1 MFTRQCLCYGLR
13 VASLI
18 STLAGLLL
26 ATNQADAA
34 SNLIAQQTGATVTI
48 SATNN
53 ATELEYLRLLALD
66 NAAQA
71 DVDRWLTDESKFAK
85 EGAGTDAV
93 TMRGKVRQRLE
104 PVEKAYKEFLDRNPH
119 HTRAR
124 IAFGSFLSDIGRE
137 DDAKAEWEKARD
149 LDPKNPA
156 VWNNLANYH
165 GHNGP
170 TTNAF
175 ACYEKAIELAP
186 NESVY
191 YQNLA
196 TTVYLFRRDAT
207 NFYRISEQQVFDK
220 AMGLYR
226 KALSLDPENF
236 PLATDLAQTYYGI
249 KPPRVKEALEA
260 WTHASKLA
268 RDDIEREGVHLHL
281 ARWHRTAGNLELA
294 RRELSLVTNEMYSVT
309 RSNLLR
315 SLEKAD
321 SNAEARSAASP
332 AGAPGPNPR

>member
-1 MFTRQCLCYGLR
+1 MFIGSRLCYGWR

-34 SNLIAQQTGATVTI
+34 SNVLANHAGVAVAIA
-48 SATNN
+48 ATNN

-71 DVDRWLTDESKFAK
+71 EVDRWLTDEAKFAK
-85 EGAGTDAV
+85 EGAGGDSA

-104 PVEKAYKEFLDRNPH
+104 PVEKAYKEFLDRNPG

-124 IAFGSFLSDIGRE
+124 LAFGSFLNDVGRE
-137 DDAKAEWEKARD
+137 DDAKLQWEKARE

-207 NFYRISEQQVFDK
+207 NFYGISEQQVFDK
-220 AMGLYR
+220 AMALYR

-249 KPPRVKEALEA
+249 KPPRVKEALAA
-260 WTHASKLA
+260 WNDAAKIA
-268 RDDIEREGVHLHL
+268 RDDIEREGVRLHL
-281 ARWHRTAGNLELA
+281 ARWYRTAGDLAAA
-294 RRELSLVTNEMYSVT
+294 RRELTVVTNEMYT
-309 RSNLLR
+309 TTKSNILR
-315 SLEKAD
+315 ALDKPDGPTNS
-321 SNAEARSAASP
+321 SP
-332 AGAPGPNPR
+332 KSISTDRPLPK